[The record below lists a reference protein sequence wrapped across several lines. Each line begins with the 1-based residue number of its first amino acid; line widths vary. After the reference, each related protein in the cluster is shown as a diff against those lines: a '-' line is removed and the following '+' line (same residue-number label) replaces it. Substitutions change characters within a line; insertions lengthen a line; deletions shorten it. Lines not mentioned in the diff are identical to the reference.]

1 MKWKTFIIYCTSV
14 AKQTCTKRRYGL
26 KKNKI
31 PSPQFNQKI
40 RQDLH
45 ANKLKENKKKTK
57 QQKIHETFAL
67 RMNKSNDG
75 VME

>member
-14 AKQTCTKRRYGL
+14 AKLTCTKRRYGL

-45 ANKLKENKKKTK
+45 ANKRKQKKNKK
-57 QQKIHETFAL
+57 KIHETFAL